1 MTQFETSTKVH
12 MAAKA
17 AEIRRNRLLWQV
29 ANTVC
34 ADLGIGR
41 DQTTLVSYIGNGQGK
56 SNLEAIKRWLDTEY
70 DNLTTEFDPL
80 NARKVSD
87 ILALNLARNMPSHI
101 LGE

>member
-1 MTQFETSTKVH
+1 MTHFETSMKDRLAV
-12 MAAKA
+12 KA

-34 ADLGIGR
+34 AGLGIGR

-56 SNLEAIKRWLDTEY
+56 SNLEAIKHWLDTEY

-80 NARKVSD
+80 SARKVSD
-87 ILALNLARNMPSHI
+87 TLALNLARNMPSHL

>member
-1 MTQFETSTKVH
+1 MTHFETSMKDRLAV
-12 MAAKA
+12 KA

-29 ANTVC
+29 ANAVC

-70 DNLTTEFDPL
+70 DNLTTEFGPL
-80 NARKVSD
+80 SARKASHT
-87 ILALNLARNMPSHI
+87 LALNLARNMPSHL